1 MPLPER
7 VSVPAPCFSSEPVP
21 TRLAAAVMLKNAWRT
36 QEAAVADMGEFDV
49 PARFDTDTLGLR
61 LDAFEIGAIPDI
73 PVLEIRE

>member
-1 MPLPER
+1 M
-7 VSVPAPCFSSEPVP
+7 VGS
-21 TRLAAAVMLKNAWRT
+21 AAAGG
-36 QEAAVADMGEFDV
+36 EIAVADLEIDRVNRWVRRSGQRLQLTACEFDV